1 LRDPSFLEQ
10 MAVSPLIV
18 PPVSADRNGPPSKS
32 KLSAS
37 AVTSNGT
44 SPNKTSPSTGLGRDL
59 AELMNEEEKHKYV
72 KGKAQVFPSI
82 SGQFLIESRE
92 EAR

>member
-1 LRDPSFLEQ
+1 

-18 PPVSADRNGPPSKS
+18 PPASADRNGPSSKS

-37 AVTSNGT
+37 AVTPNGT
-44 SPNKTSPSTGLGRDL
+44 SPNTTSPSNGVGRDL

-72 KGKAQVFPSI
+72 KGKANIFPCI
-82 SGQFLIESRE
+82 PDQIVIESRE
-92 EAR
+92 EARRRYLC